1 MLRDAL
7 VIELLPVGRA
17 SDELDDG
24 SLQSLSDLG
33 LVYTVISVCFQMFDL
48 ILQLDKVL
56 FFLNEGK
63 DSTKISGEL
72 DE

>member
-1 MLRDAL
+1 MLI
-7 VIELLPVGRA
+7 IELLPVGRA

-24 SLQSLSDLG
+24 SLESLGNLG
-33 LVYTVISVCFQMFDL
+33 LVHAVISVCLQMFDL

-56 FFLNEGK
+56 FLLDKSE
-63 DSTKISGEL
+63 DSTEISGEL

>member
-17 SDELDDG
+17 SHELYDG

-33 LVYTVISVCFQMFDL
+33 LVYTVISICLQMFDL
-48 ILQLDKVL
+48 ILQLYKVL
-56 FFLNEGK
+56 FFLNQGK
-63 DSTKISGEL
+63 DSTEISGEL
-72 DE
+72 DQ